1 MPVRHPDHTE
11 SGTQAGGT
19 AMTALLISKLPGSH
33 SRTEAEDELLE
44 TSPWPIALVGVS
56 VLLLGDVALT
66 LAAIGAVG

>member
-1 MPVRHPDHTE
+1 
-11 SGTQAGGT
+11 
-19 AMTALLISKLPGSH
+19 MTALISKLPGLH

-44 TSPWPIALVGVS
+44 TGPWPIALVGVA

>member
-1 MPVRHPDHTE
+1 
-11 SGTQAGGT
+11 
-19 AMTALLISKLPGSH
+19 MTALISKLPGLH

-44 TSPWPIALVGVS
+44 TGPWPIALVGVS

>member
-1 MPVRHPDHTE
+1 
-11 SGTQAGGT
+11 
-19 AMTALLISKLPGSH
+19 MTALLISKLPGSH

>member
-1 MPVRHPDHTE
+1 
-11 SGTQAGGT
+11 
-19 AMTALLISKLPGSH
+19 MTALISKLAGSH
-33 SRTEAEDELLE
+33 SSTEAENALLE